1 MIFRA
6 MTLRDMAD
14 AITAV
19 VEIYDAVDEQTREQ
33 MVNPDA
39 PVMVIHDEL
48 CFQIKSFG
56 GEQEIEGFV
65 LTVNSKPV
73 ARFMGNEL
81 KEF

>member
-1 MIFRA
+1 MMFRV
-6 MTLRDMAD
+6 MTLRDMLD
-14 AITAV
+14 AINAV
-19 VEIYDAVDEQTREQ
+19 VEIYDAVDEQTKQQ

-39 PVMVIHDEL
+39 PVMVIHDDL

-65 LTVNSKPV
+65 ITVNTKPV
-73 ARFMGNEL
+73 ARFFNNEL

>member
-65 LTVNSKPV
+65 ITVNSKPV